1 MLLSEQGGGLVCL
14 LVEREAIVIIGS
26 WKRLW
31 LKEGVVLSEAVS
43 HEGWSVCL
51 MRESSVICI

>member
-1 MLLSEQGGGLVCL
+1 M